1 MKKLKSITREGI
13 AHALEKAERYRL
25 LNEPSEAE
33 SICRDILEL
42 EPTNQKAIVLLI
54 LSLSDQFNSG
64 TSDLEARNLVKKI
77 EDAYQQTYYRG
88 IISERLAKA
97 TLSRGALG
105 ASFDAYEWL
114 TDAMEAFEEAERIR
128 PQGNDDSILR
138 YNTCVRII
146 QKHTLRERQ
155 REMVEPPLE

>member
-13 AHALEKAERYRL
+13 ALALEKAERYRL

-33 SICRDILEL
+33 SICRDIMEL

-54 LSLSDQFNSG
+54 
-64 TSDLEARNLVKKI
+64 
-77 EDAYQQTYYRG
+77 
-88 IISERLAKA
+88 
-97 TLSRGALG
+97 
-105 ASFDAYEWL
+105 W
-114 TDAMEAFEEAERIR
+114 

>member
-13 AHALEKAERYRL
+13 QHAIEKAERYRL

-42 EPTNQKAIVLLI
+42 EPNNQKAIVLLI
-54 LSLSDQFNSG
+54 LTLSDQFETG
-64 TSDLEARNLVKKI
+64 TSDAEARNLIKKI
-77 EDAYQQTYYRG
+77 EDNYQKVYYKG

-97 TLSRGALG
+97 TLDRGALG

-114 TDAMEAFEEAERIR
+114 IDAMDAFEEAERIR
-128 PQGNDDSILR
+128 PAGNDDAILR

-155 REMVEPPLE
+155 LETEPPLE

>member
-13 AHALEKAERYRL
+13 ASSLEKAERYRL

-42 EPTNQKAIVLLI
+42 EPDNQKAVVLLI
-54 LSLSDQFNSG
+54 LTLTDQFESG
-64 TSDLEARNLVKKI
+64 TSDTEARNLLKKI
-77 EDAYQQTYYRG
+77 EDNYQKIYYRG
-88 IISERLAKA
+88 IIFERLAKA
-97 TLSRGALG
+97 TLDRGALG

-114 TDAMEAFEEAERIR
+114 NEAMEAFEEAERIR
-128 PQGNDDSILR
+128 PAGNDDAILR

-146 QKHTLRERQ
+146 QKHMLRERQ
-155 REMVEPPLE
+155 RETVEPPLE